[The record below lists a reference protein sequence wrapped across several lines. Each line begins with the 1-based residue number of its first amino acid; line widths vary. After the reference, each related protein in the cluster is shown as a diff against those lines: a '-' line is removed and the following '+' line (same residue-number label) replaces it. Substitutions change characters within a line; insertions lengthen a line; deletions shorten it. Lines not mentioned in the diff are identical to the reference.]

1 MTELLNSID
10 SQVQS
15 EIKKGHQKKQ
25 VDKSSNIKQK
35 QKVIDKGPH
44 IFNKEESVVVAQL
57 KDELEKKN
65 DTIEKLKKNATKMEA
80 EMNEV
85 KVRNQVLCKMMSSGE
100 FATKFKLLEEIEELT
115 ADKVDLTS
123 EVSWSRLLQHT
134 QAVDVLSLY
143 YYCHCCSLLL
153 LLVIMYLN
161 YELL

>member
-123 EVSWSRLLQHT
+123 EIERLNSELEQERSKSKSLQVENIKLQKFKKNASIVT
-134 QAVDVLSLY
+134 
-143 YYCHCCSLLL
+143 
-153 LLVIMYLN
+153 
-161 YELL
+161 